1 MKKLLSYT
9 FAGMIILLIAVSCGD
24 KNENKTDLQARKAEP
39 VQSDS
44 LVITVYGEE
53 GKSILEL
60 TKENHAVDYMETS
73 MGAFVKGIDSV
84 RSGDGYNWFISVNDS
99 MIKVA
104 SDKYITRDGDTIRW
118 HFREN

>member
-1 MKKLLSYT
+1 
-9 FAGMIILLIAVSCGD
+9 MIILLIAVSCGD

-39 VQSDS
+39 VQRDS
-44 LVITVYGEE
+44 LLITVYGEE